1 MDDLWFDL
9 PVDAETKMIE
19 EGDVF
24 YTRMEKVEPLEKVD
38 YKNLPFWVGVVD
50 CGQVGYDKTGK
61 LVAYDL

>member
-1 MDDLWFDL
+1 
-9 PVDAETKMIE
+9 MIE

-38 YKNLPFWVGVVD
+38 YKNLPFWVGMVD